1 MIEAFIVENVE
12 AIVLILMVLG
22 GTAVIAAII
31 YDHGGM
37 Q

>member
-1 MIEAFIVENVE
+1 MFEAFIVENVE

-22 GTAVIAAII
+22 GAAVIAAIVH
-31 YDHGGM
+31 DHGGM